1 MKCLIHRKGK
11 HMPSARLP
19 KRFHAF
25 TITQALGAFNDNVY
39 KMLLQLFVLQVLMAV
54 REEIFIWVAMF
65 VFTVPFVIFGPWSGY
80 FADRFSKS
88 NLMRIIKFAEIAIMV
103 IGVAAFYWQN
113 IVFMFFVLFLMATQ
127 STFFSPAKQGLI
139 PEICEPESITH
150 ANSWV
155 EMTTFLFIIA
165 GIVVAGVLMD
175 LHSNNTVT
183 AALYCV
189 GFAILGTITV
199 FFIPK
204 TKPAGSKTKFPWNPV
219 TGIWRDLVFL
229 KRQKG
234 LWLAG
239 LANSYF
245 WLLGLIF
252 STNILLYG
260 KRLLK
265 LGESSNVLL
274 TVLPAFMAIGIGA
287 GSMLAGRWSGRKVE
301 LGLVPLGGL
310 GMAGGSIALFFS
322 TNSYLAT
329 SFLLIFTG
337 VSAGLYIVPL
347 FAYLQ
352 FVPDEHEKGRVLAT
366 VGVLNGLMMVLGSMI
381 YLLFA
386 VLLNFS
392 ADTIYLI
399 MGIATIGAVV
409 YICTI
414 IPEYFIRFCG
424 WLLTHTFYNIKIT
437 GAEHLPF
444 KGPALIVPNH
454 VSFVDPFF
462 IGSTV
467 QRFIRYIMLKNY
479 YDIPIIKKI
488 FNIMDTIPIAP
499 SEGKDS
505 VARSLKAARHK
516 LLEGHVVCIFAEGG
530 LTRDGEIKEFRTG
543 LETVM
548 EGVDCP
554 IIPVYLHNVWGSIF
568 SYEGGKAVWKWPR
581 KIPYPIT
588 VQYGEPMPAN
598 AKAHEVEAEV
608 RKMAA
613 EFDAAAMR
621 NQAK

>member
-1 MKCLIHRKGK
+1 
-11 HMPSARLP
+11 LP

-25 TITQALGAFNDNVY
+25 IITQALGAFNDNVY
-39 KMLLQLFVLQVLMAV
+39 KMLLQLFVLQVLIAL
-54 REEIFIWVAMF
+54 REEIYIWVAMF
-65 VFTVPFVIFGPWSGY
+65 VFTIPFVLFGPWSGY

-88 NLMRIIKFAEIAIMV
+88 NLMRVIKIAEIAIML
-103 IGVAAFYWQN
+103 IGAAAFYWQD

-127 STFFSPAKQGLI
+127 STFFSPAKQGFI
-139 PEICEPESITH
+139 PETCEPESITH

-165 GIVVAGVLMD
+165 GIVVAGLLMD
-175 LHSNNTVT
+175 WYNNNTV
-183 AALYCV
+183 AATLYCV
-189 GFAILGTITV
+189 GFAIMGTV
-199 FFIPK
+199 SALFIPN
-204 TKPAGSKTKFPWNPV
+204 TRPAGSKTKFPWNPV
-219 TGIWRDLVFL
+219 VGIWRDLVFL

-252 STNILLYG
+252 LTNILLYG
-260 KRLLK
+260 KRLLQ
-265 LGESSNVLL
+265 LGESNVLL
-274 TVLPAFMAIGIGA
+274 TVLPAFMMIGIGA

-310 GMAGGSIALFFS
+310 GMAAGSIALFFS
-322 TNSYLAT
+322 TNSYLLT
-329 SFLLIFTG
+329 SLLLIFTG

-381 YLLFA
+381 YLLLA

-399 MGIATIGAVV
+399 MGIATVGAVI

-424 WLLTHTFYNIKIT
+424 WLLTHTLYNIKII
-437 GAEHLPF
+437 GAEHLPM

-467 QRFIRYIMLKNY
+467 QRFIRFIMLRNY
-479 YDIPIIKKI
+479 YDIPIIRKV
-488 FNIMDTIPIAP
+488 FQIMDTIPIAP
-499 SEGKDS
+499 WEGHES
-505 VARSLKAARHK
+505 VAKSLETARQK
-516 LLEGHVVCIFAEGG
+516 LTEGHVVCIFAEGG
-530 LTRDGEIKEFRTG
+530 LTRDGAIKEFRSG

-548 EGVDCP
+548 DGVSCP
-554 IIPVYLHNVWGSIF
+554 IIPVYMHNVWGSIF
-568 SYEGGKAVWKWPR
+568 SYERGKVIWKWPR
-581 KIPYPIT
+581 KFPYPIT
-588 VQYGEPMPAN
+588 VQYGEPMPADS
-598 AKAHEVEAEV
+598 KAAEVEARV
-608 RKMAA
+608 R
-613 EFDAAAMR
+613 E
-621 NQAK
+621 